1 MRIPFSE
8 LPGRHERHYRRRL
21 DNPLFDPPAVAD
33 DEALL
38 EVQRLDHEELLA
50 FITELRQTVSRAA
63 ALKPREE
70 TEVVLKL
77 KEDLERL
84 YETACGLADEQGGN
98 KQAIEHLIGAIM
110 QTVRANAEG
119 DALAMQELAMEEQA
133 RALHFTL
140 LQQPL
145 VADLL
150 HPESLIDRET
160 LVPTLLSESEE
171 AVAAAL
177 TLFDDTQRGELARE
191 ARALLASRDPEHR
204 LSEARARL
212 AQIEEGLPAPN

>member
-21 DNPLFDPPAVAD
+21 DNPLFDPPAVTE

-50 FITELRQTVSRAA
+50 FITELRQTVSRAV

-84 YETACGLADEQGGN
+84 YETACGLADEQGAN

-150 HPESLIDRET
+150 HPESLIDREA

-191 ARALLASRDPEHR
+191 ARALLARRDPEHR
-204 LSEARARL
+204 LPEAWARL

>member
-1 MRIPFSE
+1 MRISFSE

-21 DNPLFDPPAVAD
+21 DNPLFDPPAVTD
-33 DEALL
+33 GEALL
-38 EVQRLDHEELLA
+38 EMQRLDHEELLA
-50 FITELRQTVSRAA
+50 FIAELRQTVSRAVV
-63 ALKPREE
+63 LGPREE

-84 YETACGLADEQGGN
+84 YETACGLADEQGAN
-98 KQAIEHLIGAIM
+98 KQAIEYLIGTIV
-110 QTVRANAEG
+110 QTIRGNAG
-119 DALAMQELAMEEQA
+119 VDALAVQELMMEEQA

-150 HPESLIDRET
+150 HPESLIDREA

-177 TLFDDTQRGELARE
+177 ALFDDAQRGDLASE
-191 ARALLASRDPEHR
+191 ARTLLASRDPERH
-204 LSEARARL
+204 LLEAWVRL
-212 AQIEEGLPAPN
+212 AQFEEGLPAPN